1 MPSPDGEQPSLPQG
15 YDSIMNLRTRRCR
28 AGDGGGGGVEF
39 LAIRLEIL
47 VVKKHLACMTLRE
60 V

>member
-15 YDSIMNLRTRRCR
+15 YDSIMNLRTRLCR
-28 AGDGGGGGVEF
+28 AGGGEGGGVEF
-39 LAIRLEIL
+39 LAIRLKIL